1 MREVSLSVKNK
12 IPSPTVWERGVALV
26 APEFAAKLYRTR
38 AAFAMATSYHGAS
51 KSRRSLAGW
60 SVTGGDADADLLPE
74 LNELRERCRDL
85 NRNGSIGGAAINTAV
100 TSVVGTGLT
109 LQCRINREILGLGDD
124 TASAW
129 EAHTEAEFRLFVK
142 TCDIQRQLTFYGLQE
157 LGFRSCLE
165 NGDVLISTPYKKYK
179 NDAYG
184 LKIQLIEA
192 DRVSNPNNTADTD
205 TFSGGVERDENGVT
219 KNHHVQTA
227 HPGNAQNKE
236 QKWQQLPAFNSAGQ
250 KVSWLLFHK
259 IRIGQNRGVPY
270 LAPVVELLKQASRL
284 TENELMRSVISSLFT
299 VFVKSQDG
307 EGLKLVDTQNET
319 GSTGTDKDFK
329 LGNGNIL
336 DLNPNEDV
344 SFADPKIPNVA
355 FDPFFQA
362 IVKQIG
368 ARLEI
373 PSEVLTKLF
382 NTSYTAAQAAFLEA
396 WRFFKNKREWLAE
409 GMCQGIYE
417 LFLTEAVASGRISAP
432 GFLGGDSLIREAW
445 LGSDWVGDA
454 PGHIRESEAIKAA
467 VMRIDAG
474 LSNESIETMGIS
486 ARDWESVYRQRKKEI
501 NQRRADGMLS
511 TSSTTLAAAELEEA
525 KDGSVNE

>member
-1 MREVSLSVKNK
+1 MREVSTSIKNK
-12 IPSPTVWERGVALV
+12 IPNPTVWERGVALV

-38 AAFAMATSYHGAS
+38 AAFAMASSYHGAS
-51 KSRRSLAGW
+51 KSRRSLSGW
-60 SVTGGDADADLLPE
+60 NVNGGDADADLLPE
-74 LNELRERCRDL
+74 LNELRDRCRDL
-85 NRNGSIGGAAINTAV
+85 NRNGSLGGSVINTAV

-109 LQCRINREILGLGDD
+109 LQCRINRDVLGLDD
-124 TASAW
+124 DAASAW

-142 TCDIQRQLTFYGLQE
+142 SCDIQRQLTFYGLQE

-165 NGDVLISTPYKKYK
+165 NGDVLISTPYLKYK

-192 DRVSNPNNTADTD
+192 DRISNPYNAPDTD
-205 TFSGGVERDENGVT
+205 TFSGGVERDENGVV
-219 KNHHVQTA
+219 KKHHVQDT
-227 HPGNAQNKE
+227 HPGNRSNKE
-236 QKWQQLPAFNSAGQ
+236 QKWHELPAFNSSGQ

-270 LAPVVELLKQASRL
+270 LAPVIELLKQASRL
-284 TENELMRSVISSLFT
+284 TENELMRSVVSSLFT

-307 EGLKLVDTQNET
+307 EGLNLVDTQVET
-319 GSTGTDKDFK
+319 GGTGADKDFK

-368 ARLEI
+368 ARTEI
-373 PSEVLTKLF
+373 PAEVLTKVF

-417 LFLTEAVASGRISAP
+417 LFLTEAVASGRVSAP
-432 GFLGGDSLIREAW
+432 GFIGGDPLIREAW

-454 PGHIRESEAIKAA
+454 PGHIRETEAISAA
-467 VMRIDAG
+467 IMRIEAG
-474 LSNESIETMGIS
+474 LSNEAIETTALTGKD
-486 ARDWESVYRQRKKEI
+486 RDTVYRQRKKEVV
-501 NQRRADGMLS
+501 QRREDDMLS
-511 TSSTTLAAAELEEA
+511 SSSVTLAAAELEGA
-525 KDGSVNE
+525 KDRGATA